1 MTRFVKFLV
10 IVATTTALA
19 STPALAVV
27 KRITGTGTFNGGID
41 TLAIFGTAD
50 GNLSGKSFS
59 ISYIYDTSLG
69 ENFNDGEFEFFFQQW
84 LVTYIVINRYG

>member
-10 IVATTTALA
+10 ILATTTALA
-19 STPALAVV
+19 ATPALAVI
-27 KRITGTGTFNGGID
+27 KRITGTGTVSGGID

-69 ENFNDGEFEFFFQQW
+69 EYVNDGEFEFFFSNNGMSPI
-84 LVTYIVINRYG
+84 LSST